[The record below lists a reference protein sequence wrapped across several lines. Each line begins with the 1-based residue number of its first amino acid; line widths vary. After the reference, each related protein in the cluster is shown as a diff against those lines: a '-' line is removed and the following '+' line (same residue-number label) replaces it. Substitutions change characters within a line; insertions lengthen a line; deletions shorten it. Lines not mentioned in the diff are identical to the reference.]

1 MAALFKGSRKNRRN
15 SPDDPEEFRLT
26 LVEHLEELRK
36 RVYRSVLFLAAGWV
50 AGWYLEPPIYAKLD
64 GDIRHAIEPVLKE
77 VGVTYRAAFKSAT
90 DAFFLQFKLAF
101 IIGATLAFPFILLQ
115 LWGFIEPALHP
126 KERKPFKVAAPFSLV
141 LFFAGAGLC
150 WLVIP
155 AAISWFATYLGNFKN
170 TELIQEPGLLI
181 FFVLKLLLAFG
192 IAFQLPLIVY
202 ALNAI
207 GLLETEALTKNWRQ
221 ITAGV
226 FCLAMI
232 VTPSN
237 DWITM
242 LAMAIPV
249 SLLFVATVV
258 VVRAASRRRKRDDA
272 IAEYGE
278 DD

>member
-1 MAALFKGSRKNRRN
+1 MAALFKGFRKTRRN

-26 LVEHLEELRK
+26 LIEHLEELRK
-36 RVYRSVLFLAAGWV
+36 RVFRSVLFLAIGWV

-64 GDIRHAIEPVLKE
+64 GDIRAAIEPVLKQL
-77 VGVTYRAAFKSAT
+77 GVSYHAAFRSAT
-90 DAFFLQFKLAF
+90 DAFFLQFKLSF

-115 LWGFIEPALHP
+115 LWGFVEPALHP

-141 LFFAGAGLC
+141 LFFAGAAMC
-150 WLVIP
+150 WFVIP

-170 TELIQEPGLLI
+170 TELMQEPGLLI

-249 SLLFVATVV
+249 SILFMATVV
-258 VVRAASRRRKRDDA
+258 VVKAASKRRKRREAEIDLGYDD
-272 IAEYGE
+272 
-278 DD
+278 